1 MSKKHEEF
9 LGISGYVVPASRKR
23 PANLDEAIADAIAE
37 HRKVHS
43 NDGASLFIFGT
54 SNPSGSQG
62 YLYPISAVDADHA
75 LHMAQVLHES
85 RGLPAS
91 HEWSLLFTCGD
102 AGQPDTLIQ

>member
-1 MSKKHEEF
+1 MGKKHKKF

-54 SNPSGSQG
+54 LSPSVSQG
-62 YLYPISAVDADHA
+62 YLYPISSVDADYAFHI
-75 LHMAQVLHES
+75 AQVLHES

-91 HEWSLLFTCGD
+91 HEWSLLFTYGD
-102 AGQPDTLIQ
+102 AGQQDTLIQ